1 MLPLAA
7 LRAAQMEALCK
18 LRECERD
25 EQDQAFL
32 VGVFSLLDV
41 LLAMPMTDIVS
52 ALNLDLDVVAALL
65 DRSGPLGEM
74 LALVEMH
81 EPQASALRD
90 VGIDNETYWRSLLQA
105 YHWALQVSR
114 NV

>member
-1 MLPLAA
+1 
-7 LRAAQMEALCK
+7 
-18 LRECERD
+18 
-25 EQDQAFL
+25 
-32 VGVFSLLDV
+32 
-41 LLAMPMTDIVS
+41 
-52 ALNLDLDVVAALL
+52 
-65 DRSGPLGEM
+65 M

-81 EPQASALRD
+81 EPQPSALRD